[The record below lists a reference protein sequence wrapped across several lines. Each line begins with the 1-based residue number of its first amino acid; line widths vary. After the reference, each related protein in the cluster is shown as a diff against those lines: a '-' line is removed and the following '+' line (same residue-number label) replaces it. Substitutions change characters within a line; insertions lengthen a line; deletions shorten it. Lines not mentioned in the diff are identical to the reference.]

1 MRRAGGRVA
10 WTVVT
15 SLTLAAFAALSTLAG
30 AAAPSAPPAA
40 QPVVAPQDLV
50 PIPGPDTEVRT
61 TILRGTP
68 AQPPPAS
75 RATTPPT
82 GDVSLNYP
90 SVDVQAVAKAVLGD
104 ILNVKYT
111 IDPQIHGVVT
121 VQTTR
126 PIRRADVLP
135 LFEEALKAGNLA
147 LTVRGGVYAIIPL
160 SGATG
165 EAGVVGPADTGF
177 GTETVTL
184 NYASAEELKKLL
196 DPIVPGAIAQ
206 ADTARHVLIVVGTTT
221 QRKSIRELVKQ
232 FDVDWLK
239 GMSFALFIPQRTDA
253 RLIAPELDKLVNGP
267 GSQTAGMVRLITME
281 HLNGILAISAQPQLL
296 EDVRRFVEVLDR
308 EGESAEKRIYVY
320 HVQNGRAADLA
331 KVLAGAFG
339 IVAKDVGGE
348 TNADTTDRTGGI
360 ASPFSSPSGSTG
372 VPMLGQTPGQTPGQT
387 TSSLAGG
394 YQGALGSKPRQDE
407 GASGQNDQTNGE
419 PNGTTITADETNNAI
434 VVFASPRDYALMED
448 ALRRLDVLPLQ
459 VMIDAIVS
467 EVTLNNE
474 LQFGIQWYFTTQGN
488 TAQFNNNASGT
499 TPVPIPP
506 TQVLPGF
513 SYLYQTANVTATL
526 NALRAITDVHVLS
539 APKLMVL
546 NNHTASIEV
555 GDEVPISTS
564 ASQGTLVADSPVI
577 NSIQYQQT
585 GVILKVTPRVNAS
598 GLVLLDI
605 SQEVSAVANTST
617 ASANSGTAPTPT
629 ITERKIVT
637 SVAVE
642 DGDTVAL
649 GGLIQNEVT
658 KNKNVIPLL
667 GEIPFIGR
675 LFGSTDN
682 TINRTELVVLLTP
695 RVVRTR
701 VDADAITKELRDKI
715 QMAEP
720 PPPPP
725 PAKPLA
731 PGRGVHGS

>member
-1 MRRAGGRVA
+1 
-10 WTVVT
+10 
-15 SLTLAAFAALSTLAG
+15 
-30 AAAPSAPPAA
+30 
-40 QPVVAPQDLV
+40 
-50 PIPGPDTEVRT
+50 
-61 TILRGTP
+61 
-68 AQPPPAS
+68 
-75 RATTPPT
+75 
-82 GDVSLNYP
+82 LNYP

-104 ILNVKYT
+104 ILNLKYT
-111 IDPQIHGVVT
+111 IDPQIHGVIT

-126 PIRRADVLP
+126 PIRRADVLA

-147 LTVRGGVYAIIPL
+147 LTVRGGVYEIIPL
-160 SGATG
+160 SSAPGQ
-165 EAGVVGPADTGF
+165 AGLVGPADTGF

-184 NYASAEELKKLL
+184 SYASAAELKKLL

-206 ADTARHVLIVVGTTT
+206 ADTARNVLIVVGTTT
-221 QRKSIRELVKQ
+221 QRKSIRDLVKQ

-339 IVAKDVGGE
+339 ITVRDVGGE
-348 TNADTTDRTGGI
+348 TNAETTDRTGGV
-360 ASPFSSPSGSTG
+360 ASPFSSPTSPTG
-372 VPMLGQTPGQTPGQT
+372 IPMLGQGIGQTSPLGTGLQG
-387 TSSLAGG
+387 AG
-394 YQGALGSKPRQDE
+394 YQANLGAKPRDE
-407 GASGQNDQTNGE
+407 GASGQNEQTNGE

-474 LQFGIQWYFTTQGN
+474 LQFGIQWYFQTRGS
-488 TAQFNNNASGT
+488 TAQFNNGA
-499 TPVPIPP
+499 TPATQAATGL

-513 SYLYQTANVTATL
+513 SYLYSNANTTVTL

-546 NNHTASIEV
+546 NNHTASIQV
-555 GDEVPISTS
+555 GDQVPISTS
-564 ASQGTLVADSPVI
+564 SSQGTAIAGAPVI
-577 NSIQYQQT
+577 NSIEYQQT

-605 SQEVSAVANTST
+605 SQEVSGVSTPPGATSAAN
-617 ASANSGTAPTPT
+617 AGTAPTPT
-629 ITERKIVT
+629 ITERKITT

-642 DGDTVAL
+642 DGETIAL
-649 GGLIQNEVT
+649 GGLIQNQVT
-658 KNKNVIPLL
+658 KTKNVIPLL
-667 GEIPFIGR
+667 GDLPIIGH

-682 TINRTELVVLLTP
+682 TTKRTELVVLLTP

-701 VDADAITKELRDKI
+701 VDADAITRELREKI

-725 PAKPLA
+725 RPKPPALPRHA
-731 PGRGVHGS
+731 P